1 MRFCLIVCHQL
12 CHLLTYFRQNEGG
25 KFLVRSGKKADP
37 DRYLTMREG
46 RWHYRRK
53 VPLLVAHIDK
63 RSPMVRLSLKTNDLT
78 VARVKRDLMEEAD
91 DALWASM
98 ILQEPEDRAQAQYR
112 AAMRRVE
119 ALGMTFKSALSLATK
134 SSLSDLIERMERVEP
149 GRTPLPVAEAVF
161 GGVDIPATTVTMAFK
176 TYCNE
181 IVPDELI
188 AKSEAQ
194 KAQWKK
200 VKQRAVNNF
209 VALCGDKAMTDI
221 SRDDAL
227 RLYRQWQERI
237 APKDGKPTHSASSGN
252 RDIGNMRVLYD
263 AYFTHMGE
271 IDRQNPFAKLNFTS
285 RKKRTRP
292 PFDRDWLTGTILK
305 PGALA
310 GLNSEARGIVL
321 ALIETGAR
329 PSEIAN
335 LSPADI
341 RTADKVP
348 HLVIQP
354 RLDPDDPREIKTAS
368 SERSVPLVGV
378 ALDVFDKHPN
388 GFPRYRNKEMHLSS
402 TLNKFFKENK
412 LFPSTAHKIY
422 SFRHSFEDRMKEAGL
437 DEELRRLLMGHT
449 IDRPT
454 YGSGGALA
462 WRQAELKKIALP
474 FDPAIV

>member
-1 MRFCLIVCHQL
+1 MR
-12 CHLLTYFRQNEGG
+12 T
-25 KFLVRSGKKADP
+25 GKKADP
-37 DRYLTMREG
+37 DRYLTSREG

-53 VPLLVAHIDK
+53 VPLIVGDRDK
-63 RSPMVRLSLKTNDLT
+63 RSPIVRVSLKTDDLAL
-78 VARVKRDLMEEAD
+78 ARIKRDMMEEAD

-98 ILQEPEDRAQAQYR
+98 ILLEPQDRAQARYK

-119 ALGMTFKSALSLATK
+119 ALGMTFRSALSLATK
-134 SSLSDLIERMERVEP
+134 STLAELRERFDQIEID
-149 GRTPLPVAEAVF
+149 RTPLATAEALV
-161 GGVDIPATTVTMAFK
+161 GLIDVPAVTVTGAFK
-176 TYCNE
+176 IYCDE
-181 IVPDELI
+181 IVPDEI
-188 AKSEAQ
+188 INKSEAQ
-194 KAQWKK
+194 RAQWKK

-209 VALCGDKAMTDI
+209 VALCGDKGMAEIT
-221 SRDDAL
+221 RDDAL
-227 RLYRQWQERI
+227 RLYRQWQERV
-237 APKDGKPTHSASSGN
+237 APKEGKPTHSASSGN

-263 AYFTHMGE
+263 AYFSHMGE
-271 IDRQNPFAKLNFTS
+271 IDRQNPFARLNFSS

-310 GLNSEARGIVL
+310 GLNREARGIVL

-329 PSEIAN
+329 PSEICN
-335 LSPADI
+335 LAPGDI
-341 RTADKVP
+341 RTADKVA
-348 HLVIQP
+348 HLIIQP
-354 RLDPDDPREIKTAS
+354 RTDPDDPREIKTAS

-378 ALDVFDKHPN
+378 ALEVFTKHPN
-388 GFPRYRNKEMHLSS
+388 GFPRYRNKEMHLSA

-412 LFPSTAHKIY
+412 LFPTAQHKIY

-454 YGSGGALA
+454 YGSGGGLA
-462 WRQAELKKIALP
+462 WREGELRKIALP